1 MVLSSWVLL
10 ISLLQDTFRSSF
22 ESPVIPAFEQS
33 CKTIFEQVD
42 GAFHKGMSE
51 YTAAIQQQVLTA
63 HTPLA
68 QTLTVSLPN
77 LLL

>member
-1 MVLSSWVLL
+1 L
-10 ISLLQDTFRSSF
+10 ISFLQDTFRSSF
-22 ESPVIPAFEQS
+22 ESSVIPAFEQS